1 MKTILNI
8 LLSGMLLLAASCSD
22 KKDILIPYAE
32 DITFN
37 ELSLEDFSYNV
48 PDGGFKSGNIKFNTK
63 KNSDG
68 TFSGFAYSNRNNR
81 SFTWTNSQTA
91 IDTNRFSVYTA
102 RYNRTETFA
111 VVSVKADDAFFTLD
125 NPSVIEHVL
134 VANTSYNYLSMNY
147 GDVYGTVDAP
157 VVNPNIKAAP
167 KGVWYSNVPGG
178 AKKMADAD
186 KDYFKIIATGY
197 NGTGVTGTKE
207 FFLCSKTYD
216 PLNPTQSYLLNDWY
230 KFDLT
235 SLGQVNKVVFH
246 LESSDRT
253 STGAMRTPSYFCLDG
268 IRLKK

>member
-1 MKTILNI
+1 MKKSIYTLMGG
-8 LLSGMLLLAASCSD
+8 LLLLAASCSD
-22 KKDILIPYAE
+22 KKELLIPYAN
-32 DITFN
+32 DITLN
-37 ELSLEDFSYNV
+37 ELKLNDFSFVV
-48 PDGGFKSGNIKFNTK
+48 PDGGFKSDIVKFNTK

-125 NPSVIEHVL
+125 KPSVIEHIL
-134 VANTSYNYLSMNY
+134 VGNTSYNYLSMNY
-147 GDVYGTVDAP
+147 GDVYGTLAAP
-157 VVNPNIKAAP
+157 VANPNIKAAP

-178 AKKMADAD
+178 AKKMVDAD
-186 KDYFKIIATGY
+186 KDFFKIIATGY
-197 NGTGVTGTKE
+197 NGTTVTGTKE
-207 FFLCSKTYD
+207 FLLCSKLYD

-235 SLGQVNKVVFH
+235 GLGVVNKVVFH
-246 LESSDRT
+246 LASSDNVA
-253 STGAMRTPSYFCLDG
+253 GVMRTPSYFCMDG
-268 IRLKK
+268 IRIKN